1 MCACP
6 SIFFF
11 YITMR
16 VFHLCDRVMC
26 SVGATCVGVLWNY
39 GLLNWQIFEYM
50 YEYLSTTTSI
60 YISTFLIVY
69 NYVWMQRN
77 PNSDIFIDA
86 WVTAAPGQTLVLI
99 LFLCLRKSDFQTYC
113 VFSENQHRRQRLLVC
128 VFICLYFILFKFLIT
143 SPKQESV
150 AGGTRLVCS
159 PGINILGR
167 IGCYENGGVG
177 GVGGS
182 GGVIVRKQ
190 LSVNERQGHS
200 PQFSVNEEQ

>member
-1 MCACP
+1 M
-6 SIFFF
+6 
-11 YITMR
+11 
-16 VFHLCDRVMC
+16 
-26 SVGATCVGVLWNY
+26 
-39 GLLNWQIFEYM
+39 
-50 YEYLSTTTSI
+50 
-60 YISTFLIVY
+60 
-69 NYVWMQRN
+69 
-77 PNSDIFIDA
+77 
-86 WVTAAPGQTLVLI
+86 
-99 LFLCLRKSDFQTYC
+99 
-113 VFSENQHRRQRLLVC
+113 C
-128 VFICLYFILFKFLIT
+128 VFICLYFILFKILIT

-150 AGGTRLVCS
+150 AGGTRLVYS